1 MTYSIVKDGAI
12 VSSGNPAPRKVGN
25 TYIGSSSDLTDF
37 GYYLESGDKP
47 ELGPY
52 QRAVVDTA
60 TLDGD
65 TVRVTYRI
73 EDVPPPPVAL
83 DVLSVDTWQ
92 IDADSTAEAVATYT
106 SNDTVNFVVDG
117 VVVPVEPVDS
127 VATLMI
133 SADAPGAIP
142 VQVRAQQFVIIAVE
156 VTP

>member
-1 MTYSIVKDGAI
+1 MTYLLI
-12 VSSGNPAPRKVGN
+12 
-25 TYIGSSSDLTDF
+25 
-37 GYYLESGDKP
+37 ESGVVVQKQPNPQDGFIAASDGVVCGMLYNAETGEFTAP
-47 ELGPY
+47 EPVP
-52 QRAVVDTA
+52 QP
-60 TLDGD
+60 
-65 TVRVTYRI
+65 VT
-73 EDVPPPPVAL
+73 L

-106 SNDTVNFVVDG
+106 SSDTVNFVVDG

>member
-1 MTYSIVKDGAI
+1 MKAAIIESGTVTNVALVSSADFAQSQGWI
-12 VSSGNPAPRKVGN
+12 VSETAR
-25 TYIGSSSDLTDF
+25 IGDSYDAETGEF
-37 GYYLESGDKP
+37 TTP
-47 ELGPY
+47 EP
-52 QRAVVDTA
+52 VPEP
-60 TLDGD
+60 
-65 TVRVTYRI
+65 VT
-73 EDVPPPPVAL
+73 L

-117 VVVPVEPVDS
+117 VVVAVDPVDS
-127 VATLMI
+127 IATLMI

>member
-1 MTYSIVKDGAI
+1 MVNYAVIQDEIVVNI
-12 VSSGNPAPRKVGN
+12 VVSEADFAQSQGWISSETAKIGDSYDAETGEFTSPEPAP
-25 TYIGSSSDLTDF
+25 T
-37 GYYLESGDKP
+37 P
-47 ELGPY
+47 
-52 QRAVVDTA
+52 
-60 TLDGD
+60 
-65 TVRVTYRI
+65 VT
-73 EDVPPPPVAL
+73 L

-117 VVVPVEPVDS
+117 VAVPVEPVDS

-156 VTP
+156 GTP

>member
-1 MTYSIVKDGAI
+1 MKLIIQNG
-12 VSSGNPAPRKVGN
+12 KV
-25 TYIGSSSDLTDF
+25 
-37 GYYLESGDKP
+37 
-47 ELGPY
+47 
-52 QRAVVDTA
+52 AATA
-60 TLDGD
+60 TDEYNEAGEFITAPAD
-65 TVRVTYRI
+65 YDPSVDY
-73 EDVPPPPVAL
+73 DVVNGELVISVLL

-92 IDADSTAEAVATYT
+92 IEADSTAEAVATYT

>member
-1 MTYSIVKDGAI
+1 MKAAIIESGTVTNVALVSSAEFAQSQGWI
-12 VSSGNPAPRKVGN
+12 VSEVAK
-25 TYIGSSSDLTDF
+25 IGDSYDAETGEF
-37 GYYLESGDKP
+37 TTP
-47 ELGPY
+47 EPVP
-52 QRAVVDTA
+52 Q
-60 TLDGD
+60 
-65 TVRVTYRI
+65 TVT
-73 EDVPPPPVAL
+73 L

-156 VTP
+156 VTL

>member
-1 MTYSIVKDGAI
+1 MTYLLI
-12 VSSGNPAPRKVGN
+12 
-25 TYIGSSSDLTDF
+25 
-37 GYYLESGDKP
+37 ESGVVVQKQPNPQDGFIAASDGVVCGMLYNSETGEFTAP
-47 ELGPY
+47 EPVP
-52 QRAVVDTA
+52 QP
-60 TLDGD
+60 
-65 TVRVTYRI
+65 VT
-73 EDVPPPPVAL
+73 L

-106 SNDTVNFVVDG
+106 SSDTVNFVVDG

>member
-1 MTYSIVKDGAI
+1 MIVYVLI
-12 VSSGNPAPRKVGN
+12 
-25 TYIGSSSDLTDF
+25 
-37 GYYLESGDKP
+37 ESGVVIQKQPNPQDGFIQAPDSVICGMLYNSETGEFTSP
-47 ELGPY
+47 EPVP
-52 QRAVVDTA
+52 QP
-60 TLDGD
+60 
-65 TVRVTYRI
+65 VT
-73 EDVPPPPVAL
+73 L

>member
-1 MTYSIVKDGAI
+1 MVGAKKMKAAIIENGKVTNVAKVDSEDFAQSQGWI
-12 VSSGNPAPRKVGN
+12 VSETARIGDSYDAETGEFTAPEPV
-25 TYIGSSSDLTDF
+25 
-37 GYYLESGDKP
+37 P
-47 ELGPY
+47 QP
-52 QRAVVDTA
+52 
-60 TLDGD
+60 
-65 TVRVTYRI
+65 VT
-73 EDVPPPPVAL
+73 L

-106 SNDTVNFVVDG
+106 SSDTVNFVVDG